1 MCHRKLLDRIKPAAR
16 DVGARGPGARRLRIA
31 TDRRGGS
38 AFEFALLLPLM
49 MMLAFG
55 TIQYAMLFYT
65 YTAMTGAARYA
76 ASTVARGDRSVAS
89 AETVARS
96 MLPTWVPAGDYT
108 VTITDAVPGGMVT
121 SQISVNGSK
130 AAVIPY
136 LPVPA
141 SMTTSPQLNF
151 LKQG

>member
-1 MCHRKLLDRIKPAAR
+1 MRHRQLLDRTMPAAGEL
-16 DVGARGPGARRLRIA
+16 GARGLRIA
-31 TDRRGGS
+31 ADRRGGS

-55 TIQYAMLFYT
+55 TIQYSLLFYT
-65 YTAMTGAARYA
+65 YIAMTGASNYA
-76 ASTVARGDRSVAS
+76 SSTVARGDRSVAS
-89 AETVARS
+89 AEAIART
-96 MLPTWVPAGDYT
+96 MLPSWVPAGDYT
-108 VTITDAVPGGMVT
+108 VTITDAAPGGIVT
-121 SQISVNGSK
+121 SQITVNGAK

-141 SMTTSPQLNF
+141 SMTASPKTGF